1 MRDDDNL
8 DPGGGPAQPPGEP
21 PPEAAPPPSS
31 PPEATTPPSTPPE
44 PTPQQSAG
52 APLSLWERIK
62 KALGG

>member
-8 DPGGGPAQPPGEP
+8 DPGGDPAQQPIEP
-21 PPEAAPPPSS
+21 PPEAAAPPSS
-31 PPEATTPPSTPPE
+31 PPEAATPPSSPPE
-44 PTPQQSAG
+44 QSSG

>member
-8 DPGGGPAQPPGEP
+8 DPGSGPAVPPIQP
-21 PPEAAPPPSS
+21 PPEGAVPTSS
-31 PPEATTPPSTPPE
+31 PPE

>member
-8 DPGGGPAQPPGEP
+8 DPGTSPAQPPIEP
-21 PPEAAPPPSS
+21 TPEAATPPSS
-31 PPEATTPPSTPPE
+31 PPEAATPPSSPPE

-62 KALGG
+62 KAFGG

>member
-8 DPGGGPAQPPGEP
+8 DPGSGPAQPPLEP
-21 PPEAAPPPSS
+21 PPEAATPPSS
-31 PPEATTPPSTPPE
+31 PPEPTPP
-44 PTPQQSAG
+44 QSSG